1 MAGQLDTDPDVSH
14 LLPEAFFQHE
24 DIMEVQNALFEENQ
38 RSKGVSLR
46 VHELKEGIKREIEA
60 FKQRFDF
67 DIMVVENALT
77 IPVNIPLGLALTE
90 YIMETGIP
98 TIAHHHDFYWE
109 RQRFQSPA
117 ALDYLRQAFPPLHP
131 SIQHVVI
138 NSIAGHEFGRRTGA
152 SWVLVPNV
160 LDFKV
165 LPAGIDDY
173 TRDFRKEIGLDED
186 ALLILQPTRIV
197 PRKGIETAIELVR
210 RLDHPKSSL
219 VISHEAGD
227 EGLVYQQRI
236 EEYARL
242 LEIDLRIIA
251 DQVGDERG
259 MDSQGRK
266 TYTLWDVYPHADLV
280 TYPSTYEGFGNA
292 FVEAV
297 YFRRPIVVNEYA
309 IFEAD
314 IKPKGFD
321 VVAISG
327 FLTEENVERTRRVI
341 TDPDYA
347 AEMAETNYML
357 GWRYLSHEVL
367 EEKLEQLL
375 VNYYGA

>member
-1 MAGQLDTDPDVSH
+1 
-14 LLPEAFFQHE
+14 
-24 DIMEVQNALFEENQ
+24 
-38 RSKGVSLR
+38 
-46 VHELKEGIKREIEA
+46 
-60 FKQRFDF
+60 
-67 DIMVVENALT
+67 
-77 IPVNIPLGLALTE
+77 
-90 YIMETGIP
+90 
-98 TIAHHHDFYWE
+98 IAE
-109 RQRFQSPA
+109 R
-117 ALDYLRQAFPPLHP
+117 
-131 SIQHVVI
+131 
-138 NSIAGHEFGRRTGA
+138 
-152 SWVLVPNV
+152 
-160 LDFKV
+160 
-165 LPAGIDDY
+165 
-173 TRDFRKEIGLDED
+173 
-186 ALLILQPTRIV
+186 
-197 PRKGIETAIELVR
+197 
-210 RLDHPKSSL
+210 
-219 VISHEAGD
+219 
-227 EGLVYQQRI
+227 
-236 EEYARL
+236 
-242 LEIDLRIIA
+242 
-251 DQVGDERG
+251 VGDERG
-259 MDSQGRK
+259 MDNQGRK

-341 TDPDYA
+341 TDPAYA